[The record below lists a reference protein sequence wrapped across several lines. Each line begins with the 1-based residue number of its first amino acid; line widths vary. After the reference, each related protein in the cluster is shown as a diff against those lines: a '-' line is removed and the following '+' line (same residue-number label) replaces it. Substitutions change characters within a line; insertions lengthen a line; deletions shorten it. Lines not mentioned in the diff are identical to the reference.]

1 MSRKYVVF
9 SLKFVLL
16 NNGFLYFKIYKKKL
30 IVVFGIVL
38 YCVVVV
44 CLLVDGVWEVWIMW
58 ILCSCFCGIGE

>member
-1 MSRKYVVF
+1 MLFLKY
-9 SLKFVLL
+9 
-16 NNGFLYFKIYKKKL
+16 IKKL